1 MKLIKRLSTGTAPYF
16 SLAILLL
23 LLAYLLSAATQ
34 DSSRLNDLFLLIF
47 GVGIAC
53 LVLLTTILGR
63 SLFRLYRDFKNK
75 EEGSRLTIRLVSL
88 FVLLILGSTT
98 IGKSVV

>member
-1 MKLIKRLSTGTAPYF
+1 MAMKLIKRLSSGTAPYF
-16 SLAILLL
+16 FLAIMLL

-63 SLFRLYRDFKNK
+63 NLFRLYRDLKIK
-75 EEGSRLTIRLVSL
+75 KKGPDLR
-88 FVLLILGSTT
+88 FV
-98 IGKSVV
+98 